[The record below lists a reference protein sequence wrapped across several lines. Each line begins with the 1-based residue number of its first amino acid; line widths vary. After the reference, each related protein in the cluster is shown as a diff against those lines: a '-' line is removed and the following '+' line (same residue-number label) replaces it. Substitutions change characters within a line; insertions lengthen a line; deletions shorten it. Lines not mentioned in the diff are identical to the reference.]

1 MSVFKHRFTVKR
13 PKKKKAEKPKVTKR
27 GPPTGV
33 DGAQAGESVL
43 AWEKG
48 TIFRREYE

>member
-13 PKKKKAEKPKVTKR
+13 PVKKKEEKPKVKQR

-33 DGAQAGESVL
+33 DGAQAGESIL
-43 AWEKG
+43 SWEKG
-48 TIFRREYE
+48 TIFRRGHE